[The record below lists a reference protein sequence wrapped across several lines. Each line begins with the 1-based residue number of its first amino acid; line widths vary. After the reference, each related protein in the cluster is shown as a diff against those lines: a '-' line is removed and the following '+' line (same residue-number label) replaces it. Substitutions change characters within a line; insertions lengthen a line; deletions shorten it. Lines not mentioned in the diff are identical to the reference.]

1 MQTRS
6 KTTQTQNQPSL
17 VVNEDNKTQTTPVS
31 SNIPASNTSASTTT
45 IEFTIQEPEVN
56 KKLPNTRTKSKPN
69 AKSNLLSRCI
79 GRIASHINTNNP
91 AINTPVEPATKEPE
105 ANKKP
110 SNTRAKSNAKSNIL
124 SRCIGRI
131 ASHMNTRSKTKAAA
145 SKPSVAKPE
154 PEVNKK
160 PMNTRSK
167 SNTSS
172 SKTTTSNTASSQSY
186 PNSTIEF
193 TIQELEEN
201 NKAQNRSPQKI
212 KCVIQ
217 IYLENSESL

>member
-6 KTTQTQNQPSL
+6 KTTQNQNQPSL
-17 VVNEDNKTQTTPVS
+17 VVTEEIKTQTTPVA
-31 SNIPASNTSASTTT
+31 SNIPASNTSASTAT
-45 IEFTIQEPEVN
+45 IEFTIKEPEVN
-56 KKLPNTRTKSKPN
+56 KKSPNTRAKPN
-69 AKSNLLSRCI
+69 IKSNILSRCI
-79 GRIASHINTNNP
+79 GRIASHMNTKNP
-91 AINTPVEPATKEPE
+91 AINATVEPATKEPE

-110 SNTRAKSNAKSNIL
+110 SNTRAKSNAKANIL

-167 SNTSS
+167 A
-172 SKTTTSNTASSQSY
+172 TTSNTASSKTVSSQHY

-201 NKAQNRSPQKI
+201 NTQNRSPHKI